1 MSKEGRI
8 YHKTLRKYKR
18 ALAKMAKQFQP
29 WDFDFLT
36 DILDKAFDIWAWYY
50 NQSYNKMEQED
61 DRRGEISATLQQM
74 VTDYLIAPPSKTKDQ
89 LPEAL
94 HYLADHIYELWD

>member
-8 YHKTLRKYKR
+8 YRRTLRKYKR
-18 ALAKMAKQFQP
+18 ALVKMAKQFQP

-61 DRRGEISATLQQM
+61 DHRGEISATLKQKI
-74 VTDYLIAPPSKTKDQ
+74 TAYRNEDLFEKEA
-89 LPEAL
+89 LPDML